1 MAGEDR
7 MDSDRIRITT
17 DIDLHC
23 LCSVD
28 GVEATRDDHRFDCL
42 VGSIHAVAG
51 ALRLLGNANA
61 ATSMGAIE
69 ALGAVVQEGFGD
81 IARAMKG
88 EY

>member
-1 MAGEDR
+1 

-23 LCSVD
+23 DCSVD
-28 GVEATRDDHRFDCL
+28 GSEATRDGHRFDCL
-42 VGSIHAVAG
+42 VGSILEVAHA
-51 ALRLLGNANA
+51 LKLLGNNGA

-81 IARAMKG
+81 IARAMQG

>member
-1 MAGEDR
+1 
-7 MDSDRIRITT
+7 MDSDKIRITT

-23 LCSVD
+23 LCGVD
-28 GVEATRDDHRFDCL
+28 GLTATRDEHRLNCL

-51 ALRLLGNANA
+51 ALRLLGNNDA

-81 IARAMKG
+81 IARAMNG
-88 EY
+88 EV

>member
-1 MAGEDR
+1 
-7 MDSDRIRITT
+7 MDSEQIRLTT

-28 GVEATRDDHRFDCL
+28 GGEATRDDHRFDCL

-51 ALRLLGNANA
+51 ALRLLANNDA

>member
-1 MAGEDR
+1 VAGEDR
-7 MDSDRIRITT
+7 MSVS
-17 DIDLHC
+17 LHC
-23 LCSVD
+23 DCDVD
-28 GVEATRDDHRFDCL
+28 GAQATRDEHRLDCL
-42 VGSIHAVAG
+42 IGSIQEVAHA
-51 ALRLLGNANA
+51 LKLLGNANA

>member
-1 MAGEDR
+1 

-42 VGSIHAVAG
+42 VGAVHGVAR
-51 ALRLLGNANA
+51 ALRLLGNHDA

>member
-1 MAGEDR
+1 

-23 LCSVD
+23 LCRVD
-28 GVEATRDDHRFDCL
+28 EADAVRDDHRFDCL